1 MAELTEDQK
10 LASLRFQEQAIL
22 MLRIKELYAK
32 NLKTHDSAG
41 TELPNHYYENFV
53 RLNPESVSPSQAI
66 NGLYKSKNIFLL
78 QNIPPVIQSLL
89 VPRIALYKTFYESK
103 KSKGFDWQIPFD
115 DYLGASEI
123 SSNSIDFLRTTSEG
137 RLNGVGIKSFKYDYL
152 AVNFAEV
159 DTNIKANLVLTAN
172 SIEDLVKNIEINT
185 DHPNYVKYQGITPS
199 QKQVFSYKDMV
210 VSSLRNSN
218 LDPANPYKWNP
229 HYYRIKAIC
238 GYATGDKNELVDKI
252 ARIGYNRY
260 ASDGS
265 VVPQDR
271 EEIALLVDA
280 IAQSKVILNL
290 TPISFDLNINENG
303 TAELNIEYRAAIDT
317 VLREEDSDLFLI
329 GNLGQTFLE
338 LKRNLETLQKESKK
352 KIDDAANYDCN
363 TGNDTV
369 KKTRDDEYKKLDE
382 KRKELITK
390 KTELHGEF
398 LSTLIKE
405 LGIYKIT
412 VPKEELGNYLDK
424 SYNETRVANNRLN
437 SFKTGNSALVEYIIN
452 PSSQSDIN
460 NIRSVIAK
468 GDTKE
473 KAVEQTLEKINKSA
487 IAQANGDSVY
497 FYYFYL
503 GDLLNYALNCFKTS
517 ELPPEQKPKIVL
529 GSMYMQTPNNL
540 PVSGLFEP
548 DETILNLSDIP
559 ISLNLFTE
567 FYLENVVKVER
578 DVYYIK
584 NLLYD
589 LFKDNGLI
597 TAALSPRAFGIEFAG
612 YRERLT
618 VLGLTSINQVE
629 GTDILLNKQVEPY
642 SVDKPF
648 GNETISILKLNEQTS
663 FDLEEMLNNK
673 ESNYVFLYVTSQ
685 FPKSLQAQ
693 FTSESIREIQNIEKG
708 IYNFRIGS
716 DVGLLKSVKFQRM
729 TQPFLREAKA
739 FNEGEIAAGRLIS
752 KFNASI
758 DLFGNNIFRPGE
770 FIYIN
775 PAFIVS
781 KNVLSNNF
789 LSNPDM
795 AAGFTS
801 NSYQDKTSFLT
812 GELGVGGYYL
822 INKVSTS
829 ISEGTYVTNLDCIFQ
844 AYPNRT
850 PADIHA
856 NPECVDKKSADDT
869 SDTSTPSTAVTS
881 ESTRSSP
888 AWAKGMGVL

>member
-1 MAELTEDQK
+1 MAELTNEQK
-10 LASLRFQEQAIL
+10 LASLRFQEQAVL

-32 NLKTHDSAG
+32 NYKTHDNAG
-41 TELPNHYYENFV
+41 QELPEHYYDNFV
-53 RLNPESVSPSQAI
+53 RLNPDSISPSEAI
-66 NGLYKSKNIFLL
+66 NGLYKKNNVFFLET
-78 QNIPPVIQSLL
+78 IPPVIQSLL
-89 VPRIALYKTFYESK
+89 VPRISLYKTFYEQK
-103 KSKGFDWQIPFD
+103 KSVGFDWQIPFD

-172 SIEDLVKNIEINT
+172 SIEDFVKVIDINT
-185 DHPNYVKYQGITPS
+185 DHPNYVKYDGIKPS
-199 QKQVFSYKDMV
+199 QRQVFSYKDMV
-210 VSSLRNSN
+210 VGSLRTSN
-218 LDPANPYKWNP
+218 LDPSNPYKWNP

-238 GYATGDKNELVDKI
+238 GYATGDKNELADKI
-252 ARIGYNRY
+252 ARIGYLRN
-260 ASDGS
+260 STDGS
-265 VVPQDR
+265 IVPQDR
-271 EEIALLVDA
+271 EEINRLVDG

-290 TPISFDLNINENG
+290 TPVSFDLSINENG

-329 GNLGQTFLE
+329 GDLGQEFLR
-338 LKRNLETLQKESKK
+338 LKTELETKTKE
-352 KIDDAANYDCN
+352 
-363 TGNDTV
+363 V
-369 KKTRDDEYKKLDE
+369 KKTIKDAVDQSCSGQINSDKLKEIKDDQYEALEELKKQVIT
-382 KRKELITK
+382 RKS
-390 KTELHGEF
+390 ELHGQF
-398 LSTLIKE
+398 LSMLVSK

-412 VPKEELGNYLDK
+412 VPKEELGNYLSEK
-424 SYNETRVANNRLN
+424 NFNEAKVARNRLN
-437 SFKTGNSALVEYIIN
+437 SFQSGKQAVVQYISN
-452 PSSQSDIN
+452 PNGESKLQA
-460 NIRSVIAK
+460 IRKVIK
-468 GDTKE
+468 SNETIE
-473 KAVEQTLEKINKSA
+473 EITEQTLEQINKDA
-487 IAQANGDSVY
+487 ISQANGQSVS

-503 GDLLNYALNCFKTS
+503 GDLLNYALECFKTS
-517 ELPPEQKPKIVL
+517 ALPPEQKPKIVL
-529 GSMYMQTPNNL
+529 GSMYMTSPSNL
-540 PVSGLFEP
+540 PASGVDP

-612 YRERLT
+612 FRERLT
-618 VLGLTSINQVE
+618 VLGVTSVNQPN
-629 GTDILLNKQVEPY
+629 DIDVLLEQPVVPY
-642 SVDKPF
+642 SIDKPF
-648 GNETISILKLNEQTS
+648 GYKTINIFKFDKDTS
-663 FDLEEMLNNK
+663 FDLEEKLNNK

-685 FPKSLQAQ
+685 FPKSLQKE
-693 FTSESIREIQNIEKG
+693 FETETGRELQNTEKG

-716 DVGLLKSVKFQRM
+716 EVGLLKSIKFQRM

-770 FIYIN
+770 FVYIN
-775 PAFIVS
+775 PAFIVTR
-781 KNVLSNNF
+781 NVLTNNF
-789 LSNPDM
+789 LSNPDL
-795 AAGFTS
+795 AAGFKG
-801 NSYQDKTSFLT
+801 NNYQNKTSFLT
-812 GELGVGGYYL
+812 SELGVGGYYL

-829 ISEGTYVTNLDCIFQ
+829 ISEGSFVTNLDCIFQ

-850 PADIHA
+850 P
-856 NPECVDKKSADDT
+856 
-869 SDTSTPSTAVTS
+869 SDTNSNLEPCREATEGELDAAEPE
-881 ESTRSSP
+881 ESTWDKVKSTVTGWFS
-888 AWAKGMGVL
+888 